1 MFMSLKNSKARLK
14 RILGF
19 SAIAS
24 IVAVLVLIL
33 AGTGQPL
40 SANANSRAIAELKEE
55 ALLPPDA
62 DFLEQV
68 SEFGV
73 TQQNWDSP
81 EYVALTFP
89 NAYKFTRHYQI
100 SREDTVAPEVWQED
114 GPQLDLSTVAASDA
128 DGLHDLET
136 LLRDRVKNHTMVILK
151 GDRLLH
157 QHFWNGMNA
166 ESTHLDMSVTKSFT
180 STLAGIAVAEG
191 KLDKSQPIEAY
202 LPEYRGTAFEGV
214 SVQDAADMISGLDIP
229 TPEFLSWDPR
239 LTESQEWNGVNDSG
253 LSGVQDYLVTL
264 DSRKYEPGEHYQY
277 QDPNTEILGLVT
289 EAAIG
294 VGLQDY
300 LEEKIW
306 SKLGMEQDA
315 FWMADPAGFV
325 VSSGGLNMTTRD
337 LARVGRMFLNNG
349 QNYLG
354 EQIVPQDFID
364 AIWAGNNRVRAAWAV
379 GKEAALA
386 PDGWYKDQIRV
397 LNIGGHQFMA
407 FVGIH
412 GQVLVL
418 EKATDTA
425 IAMNGGYPQ
434 TETERMNTLI
444 FLEIIPALLDKTA
457 GM

>member
-1 MFMSLKNSKARLK
+1 MLRHNSKVRLK
-14 RILGF
+14 RILSFG
-19 SAIAS
+19 AIAS
-24 IVAVLVLIL
+24 IVAVSVLVLV
-33 AGTGQPL
+33 GTGQPL
-40 SANANSRAIAELKEE
+40 SANSPAIAQLGEE
-55 ALLPPDA
+55 SVQQPDA
-62 DFLEQV
+62 DFLERV

-81 EYVALTFP
+81 EYAAVTFP
-89 NAYKFTRHYQI
+89 NAYKFTRHYRI
-100 SREDTVAPEVWQED
+100 AREDTVAPEVWQED
-114 GPQLDLSTVAASDA
+114 GPQLNLSALSASDA
-128 DGLHDLET
+128 DGSHDLET
-136 LLRDRVKNHTMVILK
+136 LLRDRLKNHAMVILK

-180 STLAGIAVAEG
+180 AILAGIAAAEG
-191 KLDKSQPIEAY
+191 KLDKSQPIEVY
-202 LPEYRGTAFEGV
+202 LPQYRRTAFKGV

-229 TPEFLSWDPR
+229 TPQFLSWDPR
-239 LTESQEWNGVNDSG
+239 FTESQEWNGPNDSG
-253 LSGVQDYLVTL
+253 LSGIQDYLVTIEA
-264 DSRKYEPGEHYQY
+264 RKYEPGEHYQY

-294 VGLQDY
+294 IGLQDY

-337 LARVGRMFLNNG
+337 LARVGRMFLNDG

-354 EQIVPQDFID
+354 EQIVPKDFID
-364 AIWAGNNRVRAAWAV
+364 AIWVGNDRVRAAWTV

-397 LNIGGHQFMA
+397 LNIKGHKIVV

-412 GQVLVL
+412 GQILAL
-418 EKATDTA
+418 EKDTDTV

-444 FLEIIPALLDKTA
+444 FLEIIPTLLDEVA
-457 GM
+457 SM